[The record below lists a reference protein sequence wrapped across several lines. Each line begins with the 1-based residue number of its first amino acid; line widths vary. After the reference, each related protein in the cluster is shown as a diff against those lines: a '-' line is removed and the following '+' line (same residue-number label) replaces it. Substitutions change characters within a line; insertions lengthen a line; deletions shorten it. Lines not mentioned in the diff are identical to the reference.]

1 MKRQITLQVP
11 GAGEPNVGCPTD
23 ISVEAALHRE
33 LTELGEWLTAQGFDP
48 RGDSVRANAGSRDQ
62 IYCHYGY
69 FIGMRHA
76 LAMLT
81 TRGATVH

>member
-1 MKRQITLQVP
+1 MKRQMTLQVP
-11 GAGEPNVGCPTD
+11 GAGEPNDDCPTD
-23 ISVEAALHRE
+23 MSVEAALQRE
-33 LTELGEWLTAQGFDP
+33 LIELGEWLSAQGFDP
-48 RGDSVRANAGSRDQ
+48 RGGSVNANAGSRDQ
-62 IYCHYGY
+62 LYCHYGY

>member
-1 MKRQITLQVP
+1 MKRQMTLQVP
-11 GAGEPNVGCPTD
+11 GAGEPNDCPTEM
-23 ISVEAALHRE
+23 SVEAALQRE
-33 LTELGEWLTAQGFDP
+33 LMELGEWLTAQGFDP
-48 RGDSVRANAGSRDQ
+48 RGNGAHANADSRDQ
-62 IYCHYGY
+62 LYCHYGY